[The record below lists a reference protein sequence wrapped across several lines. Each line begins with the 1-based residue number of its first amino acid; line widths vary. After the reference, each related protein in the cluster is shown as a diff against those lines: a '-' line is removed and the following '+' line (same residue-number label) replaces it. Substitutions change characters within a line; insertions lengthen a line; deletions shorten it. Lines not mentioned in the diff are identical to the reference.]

1 MDWLVVL
8 FALQITLIQIAAF
21 YLRYY
26 AFRDQLT
33 PPQQRKL
40 WQKIAGLGI
49 ICVGFYT
56 LLFSYTN
63 IVVATYKAIL
73 LIGWIPYQF
82 FLMDA
87 LPRQRLSHTFIVS
100 MSFLWNF
107 ITHSIS
113 CIIIALFFIH
123 CTERVVLQAEAA
135 IDLITYLI
143 LLPLSRK
150 LFTDL
155 LHTFARFTRPLVRL
169 YISILPF
176 IMTVG
181 YVAMI
186 SDEIM
191 WHTWEERLARLL
203 LPVAFV
209 FTYHYIM
216 GTAKQIYQ
224 RKRLQHNKS
233 IMKQELL
240 YLEEAR
246 LLAADNKNHVQKQ
259 LSSLLET
266 YEQLR
271 QLINDG
277 NLEEAKAYIE
287 QQEEKLSVGA
297 IMSYT
302 DNAIVNAAISIYLNR
317 AKNAGI
323 KITPKVNLPRNMK
336 TDENDLSVLLAN
348 LLENALLAC
357 IKEQGLREI
366 TLILQHTDS
375 QCVLEIANTFHGN
388 LKLGEDGLPNASH
401 SGHGIGMLSLKT
413 FLNKYDGYADFNCE
427 NGWARITIYW
437 EDKLPC

>member
-1 MDWLVVL
+1 MWMIIL
-8 FALQITLIQIAAF
+8 FAVQITLIHTAGI

-26 AFRDQLT
+26 SFEEQFSPAAKASLWKNIFLLSLGFVGVYSFAFSNT
-33 PPQQRKL
+33 G
-40 WQKIAGLGI
+40 ITVAG
-49 ICVGFYT
+49 YKT
-56 LLFSYTN
+56 ALLFGWLPYQ
-63 IVVATYKAIL
+63 YFLMKAI
-73 LIGWIPYQF
+73 
-82 FLMDA
+82 
-87 LPRQRLSHTFIVS
+87 PRQLLHHIFVIS
-100 MSFLWNF
+100 MSLLWSF
-107 ITHSIS
+107 IIHSLS
-113 CIIIALFFIH
+113 CVILAIFFMDYAAG
-123 CTERVVLQAEAA
+123 EVLQAEAC
-135 IDLITYLI
+135 IYIIFFLL
-143 LLPLSRK
+143 LLPLSRYFFK
-150 LFTDL
+150 TL
-155 LHTFARFTRPLVRL
+155 LPTFSFFTRHRVRI
-169 YISILPF
+169 YIAILPF

-186 SDEIM
+186 SDRTL
-191 WHTWEERLARLL
+191 WHSWEERLARLL

-271 QLINDG
+271 QLINGG